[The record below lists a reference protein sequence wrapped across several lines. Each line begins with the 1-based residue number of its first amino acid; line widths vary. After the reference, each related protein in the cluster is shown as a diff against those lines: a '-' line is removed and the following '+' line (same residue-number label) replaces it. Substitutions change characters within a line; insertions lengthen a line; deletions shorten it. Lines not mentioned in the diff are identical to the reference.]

1 MPFLI
6 AVLGIVG
13 AAAVWWY
20 RVKYMSQAAGEVA
33 DAIGR
38 VQGTFRRGKLRKK
51 AALAPV
57 AAIDDPVTAAATV
70 IMAIAAEEVPVS
82 EALEKRV
89 RAEISAIAESDKKLD
104 EAIIYARWA
113 SDQVA
118 DVPTVIDKTAEL
130 LRPLLSEDEKHQL
143 LAMVARATLP
153 AERHAMYRRRVEQLR
168 RKLGLEVEG

>member
-6 AVLGIVG
+6 AVVGILG

-20 RVKYMSQAAGEVA
+20 RVKYMSQAAGELA
-33 DAIGR
+33 DAVGR
-38 VQGTFRRGKLRKK
+38 VQGTLRRGKLRKK

-82 EALEKRV
+82 PALEKRV
-89 RAEISAIAESDKKLD
+89 RDEIRPIAQSDKKLD
-104 EAIIYARWA
+104 EAVIYAKWA

-118 DVPTVIDKTAEL
+118 DVATVIDKTTEL
-130 LRPLLSEDEKHQL
+130 LKPLLTEDEKEEL
-143 LAMVARATLP
+143 LDMVIRATPP
-153 AERHAMYRRRVEQLR
+153 AERHAMFKRRVEQLR

>member
-38 VQGTFRRGKLRKK
+38 VKGSLRRGKLRKK

-89 RAEISAIAESDKKLD
+89 RAEIGAIAESDKKLD
-104 EAIIYARWA
+104 
-113 SDQVA
+113 
-118 DVPTVIDKTAEL
+118 
-130 LRPLLSEDEKHQL
+130 
-143 LAMVARATLP
+143 
-153 AERHAMYRRRVEQLR
+153 
-168 RKLGLEVEG
+168 